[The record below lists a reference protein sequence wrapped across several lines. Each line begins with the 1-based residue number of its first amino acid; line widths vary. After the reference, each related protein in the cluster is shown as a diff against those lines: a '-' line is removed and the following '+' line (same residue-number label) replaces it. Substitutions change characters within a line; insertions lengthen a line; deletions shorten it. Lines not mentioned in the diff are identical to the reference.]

1 MRFIDEAR
9 IRVISGS
16 GGHGCVSF
24 RREKYVPRG
33 GPDGGD
39 GGKGGDIIIQADA
52 QVSSLY
58 DFHFRQQFKAQSGI
72 GGKGKKQ
79 AGRNAQDVV
88 IPVPAGTIIRD
99 VETGELLRDLN
110 RAGDRYVAV
119 WGGKGGRGNAHF
131 ATPTDQAPRRAENG
145 TPGEEKNL
153 FLELKLL
160 ADVGLVGLPNAGK
173 STFISKLTSAHPK
186 IADYPFTTLTPNL
199 GVAESPDHLLRYVV
213 ADIPGLIEGAHR
225 GEGLGI
231 QFLKHLERTRI
242 LLLILD
248 LSRPAPAD
256 DYQVLLGEITA
267 FGQGLPEKPRIV
279 ALNKIDLEEG
289 QGKKAAVE
297 KALKRKKV
305 KTFPISALT
314 GEGIQGLA
322 DYLLGMAQKKS
333 DDGKD

>member
-279 ALNKIDLEEG
+279 ALNKIDLEAG

-305 KTFPISALT
+305 KTFSISALT

-322 DYLLGMAQKKS
+322 DYLLGMAQNKS

>member
-9 IRVISGS
+9 IRVVSGS

-322 DYLLGMAQKKS
+322 DCLLGMVQKKS

>member
-16 GGHGCVSF
+16 GGNGCVSF
-24 RREKYVPRG
+24 RREKFVPRG

-39 GGKGGDIIIQADA
+39 GGKGGDIIIQADR
-52 QVSSLY
+52 QVSSLS

-72 GGKGKKQ
+72 PGKGKKL
-79 AGRNAQDVV
+79 AGRNGQDVV
-88 IPVPAGTIIRD
+88 IPVPAGTVVRD
-99 VETGELLRDLN
+99 AETGDLLRDLD
-110 RAGDRYVAV
+110 RPGDRYVAV
-119 WGGKGGRGNAHF
+119 WGGKGGRGNSHF
-131 ATPTDQAPRRAENG
+131 ATSTDQAPRRAETG
-145 TPGEEKNL
+145 VPGEEKNL

-160 ADVGLVGLPNAGK
+160 ADVGLLGLPNAGK

-186 IADYPFTTLTPNL
+186 IADYPFTTLSPNL
-199 GVAESPDHLLRYVV
+199 GVAESPDRLVSYVI

-225 GEGLGI
+225 GQGLGI

-248 LSRPAPAD
+248 LSRPDPKD
-256 DYQVLLGEITA
+256 DYRVLLGEITA

-279 ALNKIDLEEG
+279 VLNKVDLQEG
-289 QGKKAAVE
+289 REKQAAVE

-305 KTFPISALT
+305 RTFPISALT
-314 GEGIQGLA
+314 GEGIREVA
-322 DYLLGMAQKKS
+322 DYLLGMVQKKS